1 MCFSTARL
9 VRTSVSAIAALL
21 LPLAISART
30 SRSRP
35 VSAASGR
42 ALDAQLGGDERL
54 DDLRVQH
61 RAAGRDRLDRRHQL
75 GAIVDALLEQIG
87 AALRSGLQQ
96 RQRVGGLGVVAQ
108 HDHADPRV
116 GLAQQPGHADALVG
130 ARRAASGCRSPPRR
144 GARCRPPPAATAGRH
159 TRRRPASRARRR
171 GSARRPRGRSGCHRP
186 RRWRRACA
194 TSIPRRKVARSFHPV
209 RAMLRAR
216 AVPRIERY
224 SGSLREKGQ

>member
-35 VSAASGR
+35 VSVGQGR

-61 RAAGRDRLDRRHQL
+61 RPAGRDRLDRRHQL

-87 AALRSGLQQ
+87 AALGAGLQQ
-96 RQRVGGLGVVAQ
+96 RQRVGGLGVVAE
-108 HDHADPRV
+108 DDDADPGV

-130 ARRAASGCRSPPRR
+130 ARRRHPDVGHHHVGALGVDR
-144 GARCRPPPAATAGRH
+144 GQQRGQVATRGDHAHRGLGGQDLPDALADDQAVIGQGDGDGH
-159 TRRRPASRARRR
+159 TQPIIPRRRPDASDGWSTRRETSVA
-171 GSARRPRGRSGCHRP
+171 GGRTGHL
-186 RRWRRACA
+186 A
-194 TSIPRRKVARSFHPV
+194 
-209 RAMLRAR
+209 
-216 AVPRIERY
+216 
-224 SGSLREKGQ
+224 